1 MDDCKCCIHQK
12 VCELW
17 RKQECQDAG
26 CFFDDD
32 CELFESV
39 KPLTAQE
46 RVELQF
52 YRISELT
59 PWQVRAM
66 RDTIREQKEVLAGYE
81 KDRVNADIKCTDTIA
96 YLNDELFHEL
106 DYAAYSNL
114 FERISGITDW
124 ENEAYG
130 GSNKITM
137 KEPELK
143 RTQGRSQELPCADD
157 GRAK

>member
-1 MDDCKCCIHQK
+1 MDDCKCCIHNE

-26 CFFDDD
+26 CFYPDD

-52 YRISELT
+52 YRVSELT

-66 RDTIREQKEVLAGYE
+66 RNTIREQEEVLAGYE
-81 KDRVNADIKCTDTIA
+81 NDRVNTDIKCTDTIA
-96 YLNDELFHEL
+96 YLNDELFHKL
-106 DYAAYSNL
+106 DYAEYSNL
-114 FERISGITDW
+114 FDQISGITDW
-124 ENEAYG
+124 GERGIRRAQQDYCG
-130 GSNKITM
+130 KT
-137 KEPELK
+137 KLK
-143 RTQGRSQELPCADD
+143 RPPIRS
-157 GRAK
+157 